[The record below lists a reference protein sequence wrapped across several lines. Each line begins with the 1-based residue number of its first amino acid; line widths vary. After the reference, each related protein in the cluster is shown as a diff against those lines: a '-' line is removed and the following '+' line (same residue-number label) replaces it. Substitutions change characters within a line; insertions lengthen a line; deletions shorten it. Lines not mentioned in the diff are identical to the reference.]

1 MSDYYQILGVSRE
14 ATQEEIKKAYRKKAR
29 QLHPDYAGP
38 ESEEAFKDLSVA
50 YETLSDLKKRQMY
63 DLGGAD
69 AVRGGSNPMSGA
81 AGFGGFADIFEQVF
95 NGAFGGGGPSGPAS
109 RASQGRDQL
118 RALEVTLEEE
128 TFGAKKDVTVDTW
141 VTCSRCQGTCC
152 EPGTSPTTCP
162 TCSGSGFVTRMQ
174 RSLWGNVR
182 TQQAC
187 SQCGGYG
194 TIIKDPCHDCSG
206 QGRVRSQQTLT
217 VDIPA
222 GVENGTRIRLSGRGE
237 AGLAGGPHGDLFLEV
252 RERKHPV
259 FARRGDDLHTQITVP
274 MTVAA
279 LGTVFTLDTL
289 DGQKEV
295 IIDPGTQ
302 PQDEVV
308 LPGLGV
314 GHLHGSGRGDLH
326 VHIGVEVSRHMD
338 ERSRAL
344 LEELADIRN
353 EHRVEVPT
361 GQKSTFQRF
370 REKLA
375 GQ

>member
-14 ATQEEIKKAYRKKAR
+14 ATPEEIKKAYRKKAR

-38 ESEEAFKDLSVA
+38 ESEEAFKELSVA
-50 YETLSDLKKRQMY
+50 YETLSDQKKRQMY
-63 DLGGAD
+63 DLGGPD
-69 AVRGGSNPMSGA
+69 AVHGGSNPMSGA
-81 AGFGGFADIFEQVF
+81 AGFGFADIFEQVF
-95 NGAFGGGGPSGPAS
+95 NGAFGGGASGPAS
-109 RASQGRDQL
+109 RASRGRDQL
-118 RALEVTLEEE
+118 RAIEVTLEEE
-128 TFGAKKDVTVDTW
+128 TFGAKKDITVDTW
-141 VTCSRCQGTCC
+141 VTCARCQGACC
-152 EPGTSPTTCP
+152 EPGTTVTTCS
-162 TCSGSGFVTRMQ
+162 TCSGSGFVTRVQ
-174 RSLWGNVR
+174 RSLLGNVR

-237 AGLAGGPHGDLFLEV
+237 AGPAGGPHGDLFLEV
-252 RERKHPV
+252 HEVKHPV
-259 FARRGDDLHTQITVP
+259 FARRGDDVHTHITVP

-289 DGQKEV
+289 DGSKEV
-295 IIDPGTQ
+295 TIEPGTQ
-302 PQDEVV
+302 PEDEVV
-308 LPGLGV
+308 LKGLGV
-314 GHLHGSGRGDLH
+314 GHLQRSGRGDLH
-326 VHIGVEVSRHMD
+326 VHIGVEVPRHLD
-338 ERSRAL
+338 ERSRTL
-344 LEELADIRN
+344 LEELADIRG

-361 GQKSTFQRF
+361 SQKSTFQRF
-370 REKLA
+370 RDKLT